1 MEAFPLY
8 VSQKVHVKR
17 MTRMEIKSSGEQN
30 FRPLIGDHDTHLNEC
45 LDVLGLI
52 ATLYITRGSHR
63 PWILSWL

>member
-1 MEAFPLY
+1 
-8 VSQKVHVKR
+8 
-17 MTRMEIKSSGEQN
+17 MEIKGSGEQN
-30 FRPLIGDHDTHLNEC
+30 FRPLNGDHDTHLNEC